1 MELSEHYVDARYDT
15 VFSKVPSS
23 DLKSKKDYVKEKIK
37 GLKGKLLIKYFPP
50 KGVSVKKLQQHI
62 EKMIATD
69 NRPDL
74 IIVDYAD
81 LLLSHS
87 NKTDSTYIEQGGVY
101 IDLRGMSGELG
112 IPIWT
117 ASQAN
122 RSVL

>member
-1 MELSEHYVDARYDT
+1 MLVPRYDT

-62 EKMIATD
+62 EKMINTD

-74 IIVDYAD
+74 IIVDYVIYYYHIQTK
-81 LLLSHS
+81 LIQHML
-87 NKTDSTYIEQGGVY
+87 NKVVFTST
-101 IDLRGMSGELG
+101 
-112 IPIWT
+112 
-117 ASQAN
+117 
-122 RSVL
+122 